1 MPLPDYIDNTQHTLE
16 AILRELIQ
24 TQEQTTLDIA
34 TGFFRI
40 EAWVKLEHPLNRLTH
55 LRLLIGRD
63 PSIQPAERSYINLQ
77 KVFQKDIQ
85 TQLEQTEFNLA
96 YKEQIDRLIAYLSRE
111 TVEVR
116 LYGGK
121 ENTTASFLH
130 AKAYI
135 FDDYS
140 IIGSSNFTPS
150 GLEGNTELNVLIKQ
164 SAIARDLRNNWF
176 AKFWNHESVDTEYKQ
191 KLINILEASK
201 FGSRAYTPYQV
212 FVKALYEL
220 FKEETTIDEHN
231 RTTLELANFQ
241 QQGFEQAVRLIN
253 RHHACMIADAVGLG
267 KTYIA
272 LRLMEYYL
280 TQDRRPGHV
289 PRALV
294 ICPAQLR
301 DLVWRKKL
309 DEFGIKADIVSQEEI
324 ARTGFE
330 IRNYTKHDII
340 VVDESHN
347 FRNSGTNRY
356 NNLQKI
362 LASGKRD
369 KKVILLTATPIN
381 NSIFDLYHQFM
392 LMARNN
398 PNYYREWGISN
409 LTSFFKA
416 LNRGQ
421 IEITELLFLGMVR
434 RSRLDVIKRQKAGE
448 PVVIDGKEVRFP
460 QRQLEKF
467 TYNFEENY
475 AGLYARLAEQIDQL
489 HLAPYN
495 INSFKL
501 KLNSEEQAQMKRNE
515 ALVALMKTLWLK
527 RLESSLVAF
536 QNSIENQRKFQTE
549 FNECLSSGKLLDTR
563 TFRKILTAEIDEQEI
578 VDLNALIE
586 SLQPVDPKKYN
597 ISELQKQ
604 IHHDFTILENIT
616 NTLTQIRQGFA
627 QGLGANDKKLE
638 SFKNLL
644 TNQLQRQKIIIF
656 SYFKDTAKY
665 LYNELIT
672 DKLWLQNMGSPKIDL
687 ITGDTKGKE
696 RADKVKRFSPHSN
709 CESDEEIQECLANP
723 IDILICTDVLS
734 EGQNL
739 QDAGV
744 LVNYD
749 LHWNP
754 VRMIQRAGRIDRIG
768 TTFETLYIYNCFP
781 EEGLEKLL
789 GLVERLQQRIATID
803 REVGLDG
810 SVLGE
815 AISER
820 SLEELRKLKQ
830 ADTDAEKA
838 IILEELEGISEL
850 ISLDEMRLPLAEF
863 LNQRGSALIEEI
875 PMGIHSTRDGR
886 EGLFLAFQA
895 KGRTAWYFYP
905 RIDGN
910 IVTDRQQFGSQII
923 TDKRRIF
930 KMLQCTE
937 SDYPDPDT
945 LPPVPFNKEIFTI
958 LEGAIQNVINDF
970 RKQAG
975 MQRIKPKLSKVLQQ
989 IALALE
995 ANNSFQDETDQEQK
1009 ERVFRII
1016 TTSENLRVYEPDI
1029 KQIWEDYRTNH
1040 RDDINWLSNRL
1051 DEYFIENEIG
1061 QDLLDSEPTMSEF
1074 ITKEDV
1080 QLVCYEWFE

>member
-1 MPLPDYIDNTQHTLE
+1 MSLPDYIDNDNHTL
-16 AILRELIQ
+16 AHILEELINNDSQ
-24 TQEQTTLDIA
+24 TVLDIV

-40 EAWVKLEHPLNRLTH
+40 EAWVKLERSLDRLTH

-77 KVFQKDIQ
+77 SVFQKDIQ
-85 TQLEQTEFNLA
+85 TQLEQMEFNLA

-111 TVEVR
+111 NVEVR

-121 ENTTASFLH
+121 ENSTASFLH

-140 IIGSSNFTPS
+140 IVGSSNFTPS

-176 AKFWNHESVDTEYKQ
+176 EKFWNHESVDTEYKQ
-191 KLINILEASK
+191 KLIGILEASK
-201 FGSRAYTPYQV
+201 FGSKAYTPYQV

-220 FKEETTIDEHN
+220 FKEETTVDEHN

-294 ICPAQLR
+294 ICPAEIR

-309 DEFGIKADIVSQEEI
+309 DEFGIKADIVSQEEL

-330 IRNYTKHDII
+330 IRKYTRHDII
-340 VVDESHN
+340 IVDEAHN
-347 FRNSGTNRY
+347 FRNPGTNRY

-369 KKVILLTATPIN
+369 KKVVLLTATPIN

-398 PNYYREWGISN
+398 PNYYREWGVSN

-448 PVVIDGKEVRFP
+448 PVVIGGKEVRFP

-501 KLNSEEQAQMKRNE
+501 KPNSEEQAQMKRNE

-527 RLESSLVAF
+527 RLESSLIAF

-549 FNECLSSGKLLDTR
+549 FNECLSSGKLLDIR
-563 TFRKILTAEIDEQEI
+563 TFRKILTAETDEQEM
-578 VDLNALIE
+578 VDLKALIE
-586 SLQPVDPKKYN
+586 SLQPVNPKEYN
-597 ISELQKQ
+597 ISELRKQ
-604 IHHDFTILENIT
+604 IHHDLTILEGIT
-616 NTLTQIRQGFA
+616 NTLTKIC
-627 QGLGANDKKLE
+627 QGLGDDKKLE

-644 TNQLQRQKIIIF
+644 KNRLQGQKIIVF
-656 SYFKDTAKY
+656 SHFKDTAKY
-665 LYNELIT
+665 LYDELT
-672 DKLWLQNMGSPKIDL
+672 RDQLWLQSMGFPKIDL

-696 RADKVKRFSPHSN
+696 REDKVKRFSPHSN

-768 TTFETLYIYNCFP
+768 TTFATLYIYNCFP

-838 IILEELEGISEL
+838 MILEELEGISEL

-863 LNQRGSALIEEI
+863 LHQRGSALIEEI

-886 EGLFLAFQA
+886 EGVFLAFRV

-930 KMLQCTE
+930 KMLQCAE
-937 SDYPDPDT
+937 SDYPNPET
-945 LPPVPFNKEIFTI
+945 LPPVPFNKEIFTV
-958 LEGAIQNVINDF
+958 LEGAIQNVIDDF

-975 MQRIKPKLSKVLQQ
+975 TQRIRPKLSKVLQQ
-989 IALALE
+989 ITLALE
-995 ANNSFQDETDQEQK
+995 ENSLCQDETDKEQR
-1009 ERVFRII
+1009 ERVLKII
-1016 TTSENLRVYEPDI
+1016 TTAESLRVYEPDI
-1029 KQIWEDYRTNH
+1029 KRIWEDYYTNH
-1040 RDDINWLSNRL
+1040 RNDINWLSNQL
-1051 DEYFIENEIG
+1051 DEYFIDNEIG

-1080 QLVCYEWFE
+1080 QLVCYEWFVRELN